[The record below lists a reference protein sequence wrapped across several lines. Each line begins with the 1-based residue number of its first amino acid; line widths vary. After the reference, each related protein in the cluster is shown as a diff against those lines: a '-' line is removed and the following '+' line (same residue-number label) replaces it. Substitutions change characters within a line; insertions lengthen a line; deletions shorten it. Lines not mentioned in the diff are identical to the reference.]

1 MNYLIYNIIGFKESI
16 DCDNLNCNNQ
26 IIPAIKNELPSTF

>member
-16 DCDNLNCNNQ
+16 DCDNQ